1 MITEERKVGPKSQV
15 VIPKVFRDHLGI
27 EPGEDVKVTL
37 EDGNVVIQKKGKDMM
52 KLMVETATYSA
63 DNIVDSDTNY
73 EEMMEE
79 RWNKST

>member
-1 MITEERKVGPKSQV
+1 M
-15 VIPKVFRDHLGI
+15 
-27 EPGEDVKVTL
+27 KVTL
-37 EDGNVVIQKKGKDMM
+37 EEENVVIQKKGKNMM
-52 KLMVETATYSA
+52 KLMEETATYST